1 MLPEDQSGTAL
12 LVQVRANLTHG
23 PGSVKATRR
32 VGGGG
37 LCPRASLYIV
47 TAHPGRQV
55 SRNSSRRHT
64 TPRASRAAA
73 RPIRFAARAWR
84 RATASAWGRAGAA
97 IALLALPASAAA
109 APRAAVEVPELERR
123 LAADTW
129 ESDRPRLL
137 RLLAEP
143 GGCARP
149 ADVASARDARVRER
163 AVRLLADAGCDG
175 LQSYGPFLADPH
187 PWIVEALVRAIER
200 HRIGAAVPWLLTRLE
215 DGRRIVDTQGSFPL
229 GALAHRA
236 LVAVTC
242 QSFHFDPS
250 APGPARAEAARR
262 FEAWYAGARE
272 RPRPEWI
279 RDGIARAR
287 EYLEEGSPWRAEGA
301 ALLARIGGEAVPVLK
316 RFLERGPADLSSGV
330 ACEAEEPPRVTDTL
344 RCVLVVQNASTR
356 RLLMAVPPGGPR
368 VWLEPLAPGG
378 AGGTERRPAGGAE
391 PARAGAADPTV
402 AAVRPDHAADAT
414 ALLEAFAETV
424 VDLAPGELLQ
434 RDLSAGPALAAGRY
448 ELRATLEDA
457 AARLA
462 GGPPIVA
469 RTTLRFEQ

>member
-1 MLPEDQSGTAL
+1 
-12 LVQVRANLTHG
+12 
-23 PGSVKATRR
+23 
-32 VGGGG
+32 
-37 LCPRASLYIV
+37 
-47 TAHPGRQV
+47 V
-55 SRNSSRRHT
+55 SRNSPRRHT
-64 TPRASRAAA
+64 TPRASRAA
-73 RPIRFAARAWR
+73 PRAWR
-84 RATASAWGRAGAA
+84 RAGAA
-97 IALLALPASAAA
+97 IAALALPASAAA

-129 ESDRPRLL
+129 ESERPRLL

-149 ADVASARDARVRER
+149 AEVASARDARVRER

-200 HRIGAAVPWLLTRLE
+200 HRIGAAVPYLLTRLE
-215 DGRRIVDTQGSFPL
+215 DGRRIVDAQGSFPL

-301 ALLARIGGEAVPVLK
+301 ALLARIGGEALPVLK
-316 RFLERGPADLSSGV
+316 RFLERDPADLSAGV
-330 ACEAEEPPRVTDTL
+330 ACEADEPPRVTDTL
-344 RCVLVVQNASTR
+344 RCVLVVQNASSR
-356 RLLMAVPPGGPR
+356 RLLVAVPPGGPR

-378 AGGTERRPAGGAE
+378 AGGTERRPAAGSE
-391 PARAGAADPTV
+391 PGRAGEADPPE
-402 AAVRPDHAADAT
+402 AAPRPGQAADAT
-414 ALLEAFAETV
+414 ALLLEAFADIV

-448 ELRATLEDA
+448 ELRATIEDA